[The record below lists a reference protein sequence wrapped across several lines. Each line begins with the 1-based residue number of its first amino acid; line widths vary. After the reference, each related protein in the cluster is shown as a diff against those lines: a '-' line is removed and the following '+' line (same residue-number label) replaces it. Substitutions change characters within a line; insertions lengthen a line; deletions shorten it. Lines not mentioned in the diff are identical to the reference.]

1 MFLRLAV
8 QSALGVKNI
17 HAAVAFAMS
26 LNWLYNSSDV
36 KDLYV
41 AAASA
46 IFQSQSQKGKSF
58 SISLYQPQ

>member
-46 IFQSQSQKGKSF
+46 IFQSQKGKSF